1 MSASPIKD
9 AALEAEIA
17 KAGAR
22 GRITIKQIFISS
34 ILLLITTTIVLYTIF
49 MGVLANKSE
58 IKTLESTMP
67 TIMEKSALLLSNDY
81 ESNMTTSEIA
91 AVLQKLDLGNGAI
104 LDQDG
109 TVIAGAAIDV
119 PSEYMEIALEG
130 EPGASCF
137 KYDGEKIVFS
147 YAPIPDTDYILASST
162 LRSDIVS
169 VHDLATIYMICLAA
183 FGWGFAAFGLI
194 ASMPKMTNPLTI
206 LVPAIE
212 RLGNGDFSGE
222 TPEIGSTYK
231 DYLMLHASVK
241 KLMMNTNA
249 VIGDITYVLGEM
261 AEGNFVVSS
270 KVPGNYVG
278 DYKAILEAEERI
290 KNELSST
297 LSEIND
303 VSEQVSAGSD
313 QMSTG
318 AQSLAQ
324 GATEQASSVE
334 ELSSTTADVAR
345 QIKESAEIAQQANVL
360 TNETGEIIR
369 GTMEAMTQARAA
381 MDEISETSGNISKVI
396 KAIDDIAFQTNILA
410 LNAAVEAARAGAAG
424 KGFAVVADEVRNLSQ
439 KSAEAAKNTT
449 ALIANSMSAVE
460 KGDKLVGKASDDF
473 TIVAE
478 KANQVNDIVTTI
490 SEQFRQQS
498 VAANQ
503 ISLGIEQIASVVQ
516 MNSATSE
523 ESAAAS
529 QELSGQATILKSL
542 VSQFKLDDNRQI

>member
-1 MSASPIKD
+1 MSASPIRD
-9 AALEAEIA
+9 AAMEAEIA
-17 KAGAR
+17 KAGLR

-34 ILLLITTTIVLYTIF
+34 IFLLVTVVIAAFIIANVILI
-49 MGVLANKSE
+49 NKC
-58 IKTLESTMP
+58 ESTCIESMMP
-67 TIMEKSALLLSNDY
+67 ETMEKSAILLSEDIKGDATATTINAALQGL
-81 ESNMTTSEIA
+81 ELSNGVVLDSSGKVVAGTDAEI
-91 AVLQKLDLGNGAI
+91 
-104 LDQDG
+104 
-109 TVIAGAAIDV
+109 
-119 PSEYMEIALEG
+119 PSEYLADILKDESGTAIYKYEG
-130 EPGASCF
+130 ESTVLA
-137 KYDGEKIVFS
+137 
-147 YAPIPDTDYILASST
+147 YAPVPDTDYILAST
-162 LRSDIVS
+162 RPRSDIVNMFR
-169 VHDLATIYMICLAA
+169 LATIFNICLAL
-183 FGWGFAAFGLI
+183 FGWGFATFGLV
-194 ASMPKMTNPLTI
+194 AAMPKMTNPLAI
-206 LVPAIE
+206 LVPEIE
-212 RLGNGDFSGE
+212 RLSNGKFSGE
-222 TPEIGSTYK
+222 TPDIGSTYT
-231 DYLMLHASVK
+231 DYMMLYASLK
-241 KLMMNTNA
+241 KLKTNTNA
-249 VIGDITYVLGEM
+249 VIGDISYVLGEM
-261 AEGNFVVSS
+261 SEGNFVVSS

-278 DYKAILEAEERI
+278 DYKTILEAEERI
-290 KNELSST
+290 KDELSSA

-345 QIKESAEIAQQANVL
+345 QIKESAEIAQRANVL

-381 MDEISETSGNISKVI
+381 MDEISQTSGNISKVI

-449 ALIANSMSAVE
+449 ALIASSMSAVE

-478 KANQVNDIVTTI
+478 KSSQVNDIVTTI

-498 VAANQ
+498 VSANQ

-529 QELSGQATILKSL
+529 QELSGQATILKGL
-542 VSQFKLDDNRQI
+542 VSQFKLDEKRQI